1 MKISPKLLE
10 LLIILFL
17 GCIPLLWLRPG
28 YLIARSDEFP
38 FWFNPSTTIGND
50 TYLWSVHNMG
60 NTNTMPSFL
69 PFESIWLVLRSLE
82 LSVGLIQILF
92 QVFFSVAAGFSMYFL
107 SKTIY
112 PNFRRVPLFSSVF
125 YMFSFFVLRYR
136 LNIGIASINPPNVIL
151 AVLLLGIIFFYY
163 LIAQRDQVRR
173 TLRGVV
179 KLAAVSI
186 TVSIWWI
193 VPVLNY
199 YLLSPSSLNPQVNVD
214 AWSWTHARA
223 SFLNLFWLN
232 GAWDW
237 RPEYVPYLNS
247 YSNPLLLILT
257 FIPFFLAATALLFKT
272 NKSRFNAYIMLAI
285 LSFLFLAKG
294 IHEPLSGLNI
304 LLYTYIPGMSMFR
317 EPASKFTM
325 ALMPFLAL
333 LIGYAVHHIVNTKIG
348 KHKPTNLTKATV
360 TTCFILVF
368 IIGSYPLVTNP
379 METKTPQL
387 PYSSYV
393 KIPDYWYKATDW
405 LNNQPGDY
413 KILITPPD
421 DFYMMPYTWGYYG
434 TEDFIARFIQKPIL
448 LTYYAPY
455 RINPETAATL
465 DYLGKTISDNRTDQ
479 FKALLDLLNVRY
491 ILQRNDVQSN
501 FTGSNIL
508 LSRNILSSDQ
518 MKTFLTQ
525 QPYIHL
531 VQEFGQLCIYE
542 YMGSKPYVYVQS
554 LTSLQQTLIKIENV
568 TTLDRFWDFT
578 LPVDLQEW
586 ISLSPQVQWDANVSF
601 GLDGDAL
608 KVELW
613 NSTYGWKVVNSPF
626 LPAQYGDTYQVQ
638 VDIRGQNASGVHI
651 KTVEFDAGKNY
662 LTGTLSAGVGD
673 GTFDWKHVVFMV
685 EATNQ
690 STKYLQVQIW
700 HGEVTDKPLP
710 NIVWIKNFK
719 IQGYIVLNSTG
730 IDLLFQNATQNN
742 PATII
747 SYERVN
753 PTRMALSVNATQ
765 PFILAVSE
773 ALDQSWT
780 AHANGKQ
787 YKPTPLY
794 LDIQGF
800 YINETGLLKITIE
813 YEPQLWFYYGSA
825 ISLTALILCT
835 LYMSKDKIKIIYKN
849 YIKKRDP

>member
-1 MKISPKLLE
+1 
-10 LLIILFL
+10 
-17 GCIPLLWLRPG
+17 
-28 YLIARSDEFP
+28 
-38 FWFNPSTTIGND
+38 
-50 TYLWSVHNMG
+50 
-60 NTNTMPSFL
+60 
-69 PFESIWLVLRSLE
+69 
-82 LSVGLIQILF
+82 
-92 QVFFSVAAGFSMYFL
+92 
-107 SKTIY
+107 
-112 PNFRRVPLFSSVF
+112 
-125 YMFSFFVLRYR
+125 
-136 LNIGIASINPPNVIL
+136 
-151 AVLLLGIIFFYY
+151 
-163 LIAQRDQVRR
+163 
-173 TLRGVV
+173 
-179 KLAAVSI
+179 
-186 TVSIWWI
+186 
-193 VPVLNY
+193 
-199 YLLSPSSLNPQVNVD
+199 
-214 AWSWTHARA
+214 
-223 SFLNLFWLN
+223 
-232 GAWDW
+232 
-237 RPEYVPYLNS
+237 
-247 YSNPLLLILT
+247 
-257 FIPFFLAATALLFKT
+257 
-272 NKSRFNAYIMLAI
+272 
-285 LSFLFLAKG
+285 
-294 IHEPLSGLNI
+294 
-304 LLYTYIPGMSMFR
+304 MFR

-542 YMGSKPYVYVQS
+542 YMGSKPYIYVQS

-710 NIVWIKNFK
+710 NIVWIKSFK